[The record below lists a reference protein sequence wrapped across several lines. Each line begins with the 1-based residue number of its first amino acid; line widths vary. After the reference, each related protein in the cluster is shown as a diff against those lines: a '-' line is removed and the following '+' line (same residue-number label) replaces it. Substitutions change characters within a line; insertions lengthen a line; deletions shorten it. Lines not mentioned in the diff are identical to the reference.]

1 MARLKLGWVGFCCC
15 FLLIFAAAAAA
26 APFIHTHT
34 YMHRKSTREQKGDTL
49 TQAQIFSLV
58 QKRWTSYTHALTQ

>member
-26 APFIHTHT
+26 APFTHT
-34 YMHRKSTREQKGDTL
+34 YIHAKLTREQKGDTL